1 MVFESH
7 STPEELFE
15 SGFFG
20 GSPAP
25 MYKKSGNPWGLPLF
39 VFLTTSLH
47 SGERGVGLVVTSRRR
62 RRHRRRR
69 RRRQCALGARGLR

>member
-1 MVFESH
+1 MAQKENGTPFLEASRGFFESH

-39 VFLTTSLH
+39 KFYLTRVT
-47 SGERGVGLVVTSRRR
+47 GVGE
-62 RRHRRRR
+62 
-69 RRRQCALGARGLR
+69 

>member
-1 MVFESH
+1 MRLKNHLEASKKWVFESH

-39 VFLTTSLH
+39 KFYLTRVT
-47 SGERGVGLVVTSRRR
+47 GVGE
-62 RRHRRRR
+62 
-69 RRRQCALGARGLR
+69 